1 MWAVRCAPPL
11 RTRFHS
17 EIPVIKLCPVM
28 FKWHRS
34 ALLRC
39 ARRDCAAGGPPPIPT
54 AVALENPH
62 PLAFS
67 ASTAS
72 APHAGA
78 YVPAAQRCAGS
89 IARHTPAFHN
99 VALAVQRRSGG
110 PAFPL
115 RRTGRR
121 SNASAGVLP
130 AGVASAHAPR
140 FRNGLAAIR
149 IVACRRHAREELT
162 AKGVHAFPS
171 SRRQTSRRRLF
182 ARPTRIASANV
193 ACATLVPI
201 QRRRNAAARVMNSG
215 TANATAYRVALLPAQ
230 TAQRAAMA
238 AALPIAPLPP
248 RRETKP
254 RYRNQHWQTRMQ
266 TAPMSQTK
274 CSWKS
279 QAMRHSRLP
288 AG

>member
-1 MWAVRCAPPL
+1 MRVVRCVPLL

-17 EIPVIKLCPVM
+17 EVPVIKLCPVM

-39 ARRDCAAGGPPPIPT
+39 ARRDCAAGGRPPTPT
-54 AVALENPH
+54 AVALESPH
-62 PLAFS
+62 PLASS

-72 APHAGA
+72 ALHAGA
-78 YVPAAQRCAGS
+78 YAPVARRCAGS
-89 IARHTPAFHN
+89 IALHTPAFHN

-121 SNASAGVLP
+121 SNASGDVLP

-171 SRRQTSRRRLF
+171 SRRRRLF
-182 ARPTRIASANV
+182 ARPTRIASANA

-215 TANATAYRVALLPAQ
+215 TANATAYRVALRPAQ
-230 TAQRAAMA
+230 MARRAAMA

-288 AG
+288 TG